1 MKGGMRVHLRIA
13 KAIMSQCCARL
24 HLSWLSLS
32 LAIILLAGC
41 AGQPAYQSSGSTS
54 YPGPSGSRHASD
66 HSAVSEALRDYFQK
80 WRGVPYRYG
89 GVNRSGI
96 DCSSFV
102 RQTMSDLQSLELPRT
117 TAAQALAGQPVPPG
131 NLSPGD
137 LVFFKTGFRSRHVGI
152 YVGDGRF
159 MHASTS
165 RGVTMSRMDNVYWQR
180 HYWQS
185 RRVNAR
191 TN

>member
-1 MKGGMRVHLRIA
+1 MNGGMRVHLRIA
-13 KAIMSQCCARL
+13 KAIMSQCRARL
-24 HLSWLSLS
+24 HLSSLS
-32 LAIILLAGC
+32 LVLTLLLLAGC
-41 AGQPAYQSSGSTS
+41 AGQPTYQRTSGVPYAGT
-54 YPGPSGSRHASD
+54 GHGSD
-66 HSAVSEALRDYFQK
+66 HSAVSDALYDYYHQ

-89 GVNRSGI
+89 GVDRSGI

-102 RQTMSDLQSLELPRT
+102 RQTMSDLTSLNLPRT
-117 TAAQALAGQPVPPG
+117 TSAQALAGQPVPPG

-137 LVFFKTGFRSRHVGI
+137 LVFFKTGYRSKHVGI

-165 RGVTMSRMDNVYWQR
+165 RGVTMSRLDNVYWQR

-185 RRVNAR
+185 RRLNTR